1 MLKPCMFRIQ
11 KLAIQSF
18 ALFYFLTFSVE
29 TEQMFNLILMLK
41 VTPGVWWK
49 LPERPRY
56 LRVRFQSEVE
66 SEDTHGKPERDIF
79 KAIPAFVSYCQ

>member
-41 VTPGVWWK
+41 VTPGV
-49 LPERPRY
+49 
-56 LRVRFQSEVE
+56 S
-66 SEDTHGKPERDIF
+66 
-79 KAIPAFVSYCQ
+79 